1 MPQVN
6 ISFTDVNDFLEFMEK
21 MKKVAEKYGLKVEI
35 RRVDFIKHKSK
46 TK

>member
-1 MPQVN
+1 VPQVN

-21 MKKVAEKYGLKVEI
+21 MKEVAKKFGLEVEI

-46 TK
+46 D